1 MNKDIE
7 KTSNGEMVLVQQ
19 FEYVNSII
27 ERHQYTA
34 IRQVNNE
41 ALLMN
46 WEVGQYIS
54 LQLKSATW
62 GNKVVSELADYLK
75 KQDPKRRGFG
85 KRHLYNM
92 VKFYDMYVSDDFVTL
107 ANRIELPQ
115 IVQLGIAQ
123 MKTVPQ
129 RQEIV
134 QLPIAQFE
142 SAEVAMP
149 TVLALIPFTSHI
161 EIMNRCRSYEER
173 VFYMLYAAQQHLKTE
188 ELRRCIVNQ
197 TYLSLLDKDKMLS
210 PRLLSQYPNSNY
222 ILKDK
227 AIIDFLNLPERHN
240 EHHLHKG
247 LLEHMKEFILEM
259 GKDFLFMES
268 EYSVQ
273 VGGSTKRIDLLF
285 YHRALQ
291 CLVAIELKAVGFE
304 PEFVGKMD
312 MYLEALDRDIKRDNE
327 NPSIGIILCPSADRS
342 MVEYTL
348 SRSLSPTM
356 VAEYQRKLIPQEVMQ
371 RSLEE
376 YCAFLQNGTA
386 NK

>member
-1 MNKDIE
+1 M
-7 KTSNGEMVLVQQ
+7 
-19 FEYVNSII
+19 
-27 ERHQYTA
+27 
-34 IRQVNNE
+34 NNE
-41 ALLMN
+41 ALLTN

-92 VKFYDMYVSDDFVTL
+92 VKFYDLYASDDFAAF

-123 MKTVPQ
+123 IKTVPQ

-134 QLPIAQFE
+134 QLPIAQLE

-268 EYSVQ
+268 EYGVQ

-386 NK
+386 KNAGGEQVKV

>member
-7 KTSNGEMVLVQQ
+7 KTSNGEMVLAQQ

-107 ANRIELPQ
+107 ANRIELSQ

>member
-1 MNKDIE
+1 MNDIE
-7 KTSNGEMVLVQQ
+7 KTSSGEMVLVQQ

-41 ALLMN
+41 ALLTN

-62 GNKVVSELADYLK
+62 GNKVVSELAEYLK
-75 KQDPKRRGFG
+75 RMNPKRRGYS
-85 KRHLYNM
+85 KRNIYNM
-92 VKFYDMYVSDDFVTL
+92 VKFYELYSISDFARLTTSLKIDAF
-107 ANRIELPQ
+107 
-115 IVQLGIAQ
+115 VQLPTAQ
-123 MKTVPQ
+123 IEAE
-129 RQEIV
+129 EIV
-134 QLPIAQFE
+134 QLKTAQIDNSFP
-142 SAEVAMP
+142 MP
-149 TVLALIPFTSHI
+149 VLLSITTFTNHV
-161 EIMNRCRSYEER
+161 EIINRCRTYEER
-173 VFYMLYAAQQHLKTE
+173 IFYMLYAAQQHLKTE

-210 PRLLSQYPNSNY
+210 PRLLSQYPSSNY

-259 GKDFLFMES
+259 GKDFLYMES
-268 EYSVQ
+268 EYGVQ

-312 MYLEALDRDIKRDNE
+312 MYLEALDRDVKRDNE

-356 VAEYQRKLIPQEVMQ
+356 VAEYQRKMIPQEVMQ

-376 YCAFLQNGTA
+376 YCAFLQSGTA
-386 NK
+386 KK